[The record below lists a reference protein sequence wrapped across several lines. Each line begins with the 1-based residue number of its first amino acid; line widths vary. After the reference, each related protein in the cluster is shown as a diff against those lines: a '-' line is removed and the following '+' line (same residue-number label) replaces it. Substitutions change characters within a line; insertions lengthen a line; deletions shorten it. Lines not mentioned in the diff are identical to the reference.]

1 MGNVMSTD
9 LLNAVLSGDVAKTSG
24 LLKKGGDC
32 NTSNEEGST
41 LLMLAAGV
49 GNMEMVEMLIK
60 AGAAVDATDSRGWT
74 ALMKAL
80 FNYEQ
85 NRGFPDVVSVLI
97 EAGADIEHQ
106 VSYGTRP
113 LMIAAGYGEAGVV
126 DVLLAAGVDA
136 TAKNEGGRSA
146 KTIAET
152 KDYVEVVNQLH
163 MHEVR
168 KAEGKPATC
177 GSGAAN
183 KPAAPGV
190 NVVNFV
196 RKPLH

>member
-1 MGNVMSTD
+1 MSTD
-9 LLNAVLSGDVAKTSG
+9 ILNAVLAGDVVKTAA
-24 LLKKGGDC
+24 LLKSGADC
-32 NTSNEEGST
+32 NTSNEEGAT
-41 LLMLAAGV
+41 LLMLAAGA
-49 GNMEMVEMLIK
+49 GNMDLVDLLIE
-60 AGAAVDATDSRGWT
+60 AGATIDATDSRGWT

-85 NRGFPDVVSVLI
+85 NRGFPDVVSALI
-97 EAGADIEHQ
+97 NAGADIEHK

-126 DVLLAAGVDA
+126 EVLLAAGADTGA
-136 TAKNEGGRSA
+136 LNEGGRNA
-146 KTIAET
+146 KTMAET

-163 MHEVR
+163 MHDLR
-168 KAEGKPATC
+168 KSDGKKASCST
-177 GSGAAN
+177 GAVS
-183 KPAAPGV
+183 KAAPGV

>member
-1 MGNVMSTD
+1 MSAEII
-9 LLNAVLSGDVAKTSG
+9 NAVLAGDVAKTAA
-24 LLKKGGDC
+24 LLKKGADC
-32 NTSNEEGST
+32 NSTNEEGSS
-41 LLMLAAGV
+41 LLMLAAGS
-49 GNMEMVEMLIK
+49 GNLELVEMLIK
-60 AGAAVDATDSRGWT
+60 SGAEVDATDARGWT
-74 ALMKAL
+74 ALFKAL

-85 NRGFPDVVSVLI
+85 NRGFPDVVSILI
-97 EAGADIEHQ
+97 AAGANIEHQ

-126 DVLLAAGVDA
+126 EVLLAAGVDA
-136 TAKNEGGRSA
+136 GAKNEGGRSA

-177 GSGAAN
+177 GSGASSKA
-183 KPAAPGV
+183 PAPGV